1 MRGYRKWSTRPILR
15 SIMLTKL
22 KDRLEDMMHTR
33 LSWNRSRGKA
43 AAARVE
49 DRIEH
54 AVEQLVVRRYGALGA
69 AAVQAFKGARAATRG
84 GGSTTDGGGER
95 RRPDRSRPRSPIDP
109 RSISD
114 QSPIGGRGGEGRIP
128 RVQAGRVRACPRFFE
143 FATVSRAF
151 SGGCALGEYNPR
163 SKEVARRS
171 GEVAGSAGGYLPT
184 SARFGGGRNPRKTG
198 SPGGGPLGSK
208 GPPRRRGAA

>member
-1 MRGYRKWSTRPILR
+1 
-15 SIMLTKL
+15 MLTKL

-114 QSPIGGRGGEGRIP
+114 QSPIGGRGE
-128 RVQAGRVRACPRFFE
+128 RVESRVSKLVACAPALDSSNLQPFRARSRGDVVE
-143 FATVSRAF
+143 VSTTR
-151 SGGCALGEYNPR
+151 GQ
-163 SKEVARRS
+163 KEVARRS
-171 GEVAGSAGGYLPT
+171 GG
-184 SARFGGGRNPRKTG
+184 
-198 SPGGGPLGSK
+198 
-208 GPPRRRGAA
+208 